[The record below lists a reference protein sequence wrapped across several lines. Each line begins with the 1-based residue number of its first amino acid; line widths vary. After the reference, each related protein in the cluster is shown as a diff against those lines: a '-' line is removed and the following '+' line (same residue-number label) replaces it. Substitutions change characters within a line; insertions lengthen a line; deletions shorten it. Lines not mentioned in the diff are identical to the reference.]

1 MSDSVELSLVVP
13 CYNDAGYL
21 AESASRIMRALDE
34 QGIRFEMIFVDDH
47 SADHTRA
54 VIEALVASDS
64 RCRAV
69 YHEANRGRGS
79 SFRSGAMIA
88 RGEIIGFADID
99 LEVHERFIAD
109 MVQAIR
115 QGADVATGWR
125 RIKLSLRPYNL
136 VRHAMSVG
144 YAILYRQLLRLP
156 THDPET
162 GFKFFKRSALHEL
175 LQHATASGWF
185 FDSEVMAY
193 STLLGLRLDEVPCEF
208 IRRADKRSSVRLVRS
223 TVQQT
228 RELVTFALALRRERY
243 ARRAGRHAAAR
254 LESDAPPS
262 RSVSAASEHRYRLPA
277 GRLVEAV
284 RGPIVSRE
292 VPEGLRIKPRLE
304 ASAPGVGQ
312 PRRDLFDRR
321 ERV

>member
-1 MSDSVELSLVVP
+1 MSDSVELSLVIP

-21 AESASRIMRALDE
+21 AESTSRIVRALDE
-34 QGIRFEMIFVDDH
+34 RGIRFELIFVDDH
-47 SADHTRA
+47 SADHTR
-54 VIEALVASDS
+54 VLIEELVASDS

-69 YHEANRGRGS
+69 YHDVNRGRGS
-79 SFRSGAMIA
+79 SFRSGAMVA
-88 RGEIIGFADID
+88 RGQIVGFVDID

-109 MVQAIR
+109 MVHAIR

-125 RIKLSLRPYNL
+125 RIKLSLRPYDL

-144 YAILYRQLLRLP
+144 YASLYRQLLRLP
-156 THDPET
+156 TRDPET
-162 GFKFFKRSALHEL
+162 GFKFFRKGALHEL

-193 STLLGLRLDEVPCEF
+193 STLLELRLAEVPCEF

-228 RELVTFALALRRERY
+228 RELVTFALALRRERR
-243 ARRAGRHAAAR
+243 ARRAERQATTR
-254 LESDAPPS
+254 SDTDGTRSPS
-262 RSVSAASEHRYRLPA
+262 LSAASEHRYRLPA
-277 GRLVEAV
+277 RRFVEAV

-292 VPEGLRIKPRLE
+292 IPEALRIKPRLE
-304 ASAPGVGQ
+304 ASAPGIGQ

>member
-21 AESASRIMRALDE
+21 AESTSRIMRALDE

-69 YHEANRGRGS
+69 CHEVNRGRGS

-109 MVQAIR
+109 MMQAIR

-125 RIKLSLRPYNL
+125 RIKLSLRPYDL
-136 VRHAMSVG
+136 ARHAMSIG
-144 YAILYRQLLRLP
+144 YASLYRQLLRLP
-156 THDPET
+156 TRDPET
-162 GFKFFKRSALHEL
+162 GFKFFR
-175 LQHATASGWF
+175 
-185 FDSEVMAY
+185 
-193 STLLGLRLDEVPCEF
+193 
-208 IRRADKRSSVRLVRS
+208 
-223 TVQQT
+223 
-228 RELVTFALALRRERY
+228 
-243 ARRAGRHAAAR
+243 
-254 LESDAPPS
+254 
-262 RSVSAASEHRYRLPA
+262 
-277 GRLVEAV
+277 
-284 RGPIVSRE
+284 
-292 VPEGLRIKPRLE
+292 
-304 ASAPGVGQ
+304 
-312 PRRDLFDRR
+312 
-321 ERV
+321 

>member
-21 AESASRIMRALDE
+21 AESTSRIIRALDE

-47 SADHTRA
+47 SMDQTRA
-54 VIEALVASDS
+54 VVEELVASDS

-69 YHEANRGRGS
+69 YHEVNRGRGS
-79 SFRSGAMIA
+79 SFRSGALIA
-88 RGEIIGFADID
+88 RGQIVGFADID

-125 RIKLSLRPYNL
+125 RIKLSLRPYDL

-144 YAILYRQLLRLP
+144 YASLYRQLLRLP
-156 THDPET
+156 TRDPET
-162 GFKFFKRSALHEL
+162 GFKFFRRGALHEL

-193 STLLGLRLDEVPCEF
+193 STLLGLRLDEVPCDF

-228 RELVTFALALRRERY
+228 RELVRFALALRRERY
-243 ARRAGRHAAAR
+243 ARRAGRHATAR
-254 LESDAPPS
+254 SDSDAT
-262 RSVSAASEHRYRLPA
+262 RARDISAASEHRYRLPA
-277 GRLVEAV
+277 GRLMEAV

-292 VPEGLRIKPRLE
+292 VPEGLRIKSRLE
-304 ASAPGVGQ
+304 ASAPGVSQ
-312 PRRDLFDRR
+312 PSRDLFDRR

>member
-21 AESASRIMRALDE
+21 AESTSRITRALD
-34 QGIRFEMIFVDDH
+34 QRGIRFEMIFVDDH
-47 SADHTRA
+47 SVDHTRA
-54 VIEALVASDS
+54 LIEELVASDS
-64 RCRAV
+64 RCKAV
-69 YHEANRGRGS
+69 YHEVNRGRGS

-88 RGEIIGFADID
+88 RGQIVGFADID
-99 LEVHERFIAD
+99 LEVHERFIVD

-125 RIKLSLRPYNL
+125 RIKLSVRPYDL

-144 YAILYRQLLRLP
+144 YASLYRQLLRLP
-156 THDPET
+156 TRDPET
-162 GFKFFKRSALHEL
+162 GFKFFRKGALHEL

-193 STLLGLRLDEVPCEF
+193 STLLGFRLAEVPCEF
-208 IRRADKRSSVRLVRS
+208 IRRADKRSSVRLVRA

-228 RELVTFALALRRERY
+228 RELVTFALALRRERH
-243 ARRAGRHAAAR
+243 ARRAGR
-254 LESDAPPS
+254 DATRSPS
-262 RSVSAASEHRYRLPA
+262 ISAASEHRYRLPA

-304 ASAPGVGQ
+304 ASAPGVSQ
-312 PRRDLFDRR
+312 PSRDLFDRR

>member
-1 MSDSVELSLVVP
+1 MSDSVELSLVIP

-21 AESASRIMRALDE
+21 AESTSRIIRALDE
-34 QGIRFEMIFVDDH
+34 QGIRFEMIFVEDY

-54 VIEALVASDS
+54 LIEELVAADS

-69 YHEANRGRGS
+69 YHEVNRGRGS

-88 RGEIIGFADID
+88 RGQIVGFADID

-109 MVQAIR
+109 MVQAVR
-115 QGADVATGWR
+115 RGADVATGWR
-125 RIKLSLRPYNL
+125 RIKLSLRPYDL
-136 VRHAMSVG
+136 VRHAMSIG
-144 YAILYRQLLRLP
+144 YASLYRQLLRLP
-156 THDPET
+156 TRDPET
-162 GFKFFKRSALHEL
+162 GFKFFRKAALQEL

-193 STLLGLRLDEVPCEF
+193 STLLGLRLEEVPCEF

-223 TVQQT
+223 TIQQT
-228 RELVTFALALRRERY
+228 RELVTFALALRRERN
-243 ARRAGRHAAAR
+243 ARRARRAITPRSSADPAR
-254 LESDAPPS
+254 SS
-262 RSVSAASEHRYRLPA
+262 SVSAMPEHRYRLPA
-277 GRLVEAV
+277 GRLVEV
-284 RGPIVSRE
+284 IRGPIVSRE
-292 VPEGLRIKPRLE
+292 IAEGLRIKPRLE
-304 ASAPGVGQ
+304 PSATGVGQ